1 MAVKVRFEWR
11 QLDVRWD
18 ENYTKQETVMM
29 TPNRDLDLTNDY
41 SEKAE
46 AVDALAEAL
55 AKNYSNADFVLLEIY
70 DRA

>member
-1 MAVKVRFEWR
+1 MAIKVRYEWR
-11 QLDVRWD
+11 QLDWRWD

-41 SEKAE
+41 SEKA
-46 AVDALAEAL
+46 DALEAL
-55 AKNYSNADFVLLEIY
+55 DEALKKNYSNADFVLLEIY